1 MKIKVWDLPTR
12 LFHWS
17 LVGAFIAAL
26 FTSRNESFL
35 EYHVLAGYF
44 ILGSVIFRILWGFA
58 GNRYARFS
66 SFVKGFGEVKSFLSQ
81 LFKLRLPRYI
91 GHNPAVGWTV
101 LVILGITTAITVT
114 GIITYGGEENRGVFA
129 GLFPFGM
136 AMAARAVH
144 GWLVYCIV
152 AVVVGHVS
160 AALIHDFVLK
170 ENIILS
176 MITGTKEDD
185 ESWHERVDHL
195 MPEEGHSAPKLVVYL
210 VIVLLGGLAVLYL
223 PPEGRS
229 TPASIHQPRMLDD
242 DGFASRFVVNSAWK
256 NECADCHDAF
266 HPTLLPA
273 ASWMKIMAGLDDH
286 FGDAVTLDETARR
299 EIEAFLVSA
308 SAERSTTEASK
319 KLLYSIDGL
328 PDALIRITDVPYWK
342 EKHSEIKDE
351 VFKRESVVAKSNCS
365 ACHPWAEAGSFEDRD
380 ISIPE

>member
-17 LVGAFIAAL
+17 LVGAYIAAL

-44 ILGSVIFRILWGFA
+44 IAGCVIFRTLWGFV

-66 SFVKGFGEVKSFLSQ
+66 SFIKGFGEVRSFLSR
-81 LFKLRLPRYI
+81 LLRLRLPRYI
-91 GHNPAVGWTV
+91 GHNPAVGWMV

-114 GIITYGGEENRGVFA
+114 GIVTYGGEENRGVFA

-136 AMAARAVH
+136 GMAARTAH
-144 GWLVYCIV
+144 IWLTYCIV
-152 AVVVGHVS
+152 AVVAGHVS

-176 MITGTKEDD
+176 MITGAKEDD

-195 MPEEGHSAPKLVVYL
+195 RPEEGHSAAKLAVYL
-210 VIVLLGGLAVLYL
+210 IVVLLGAFAAIYL

-229 TPASIHQPRMLDD
+229 DPASIRQPRVVDD
-242 DGFASRFVVNSAWK
+242 KGFATRLVVNNAWHA
-256 NECADCHDAF
+256 ECADCHDAF

-273 ASWMKIMAGLDDH
+273 ASWKKIMAVLGDH
-286 FGDAVTLDETARR
+286 FGDTVSLDESKRR
-299 EIEAFLVSA
+299 EIETFLVSA
-308 SAERSTTEASK
+308 SAEHSTTEASK
-319 KLLYSIDGL
+319 KLLYSLDGAA
-328 PDALIRITDVPYWK
+328 DAPIRITDVPYWK
-342 EKHSEIKDE
+342 DKHSNIRED
-351 VFKRESVVAKSNCS
+351 VFKRESVSSRSNCS
-365 ACHPWAEAGSFEDRD
+365 ACHPWAEAGSYEDRD
-380 ISIPE
+380 ISIPQ